1 MGPFPLRVG
10 EERWGL
16 ETCEGGVKSNPRGD
30 SFLFALLLLGLEG
43 RPVFFKALWLQ
54 AWSHLFPWLAHVCT
68 TLAPHGLRIPRN
80 DFMLYVQICKCQHFK

>member
-43 RPVFFKALWLQ
+43 HPVFLKPCGSKPGLICFPGWLT
-54 AWSHLFPWLAHVCT
+54 C
-68 TLAPHGLRIPRN
+68 GPR
-80 DFMLYVQICKCQHFK
+80 